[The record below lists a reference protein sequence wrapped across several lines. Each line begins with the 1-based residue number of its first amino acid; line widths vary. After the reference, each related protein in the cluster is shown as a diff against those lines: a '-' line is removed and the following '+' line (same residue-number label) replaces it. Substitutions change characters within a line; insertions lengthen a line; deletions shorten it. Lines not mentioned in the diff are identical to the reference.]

1 MFNDSWGCQSSNSK
15 TSSLPMTK
23 KVEKSGP
30 PAWIVGARLGLLLGL
45 LTLLLACATYGER
58 VAPVPFPEAQ
68 SDHVDVDGAKVV
80 ARAFSSDKE
89 ANKAF
94 GFDIRGAG
102 LFPIRFVIDNQ
113 SLSTTRVRAD
123 QTFLIDAQGQ
133 AWPLLTAEQAYQ
145 RVRSHVELGET
156 AKGTGKPA
164 VLLGAAGA
172 LAGMAVGI
180 VTGENVGEITAKG
193 AAAGAAAGAL
203 FGGTKRYDEL
213 DQQIRQDLLRE
224 SLRNERI
231 RPGELAYGY
240 LFFPGKEEA
249 LSANSIRLGLNL
261 GDKTHIVTI
270 NFAAPR

>member
-1 MFNDSWGCQSSNSK
+1 MFNDSCGCQSSSPETPRPLMAK
-15 TSSLPMTK
+15 TIRKPSFQARMT
-23 KVEKSGP
+23 EL
-30 PAWIVGARLGLLLGL
+30 R
-45 LTLLLACATYGER
+45 LTLLLALLILLLGCATYGER
-58 VAPVPFPEAQ
+58 VSPVPFPEAQ
-68 SDHVDVDGAKVV
+68 SDHIDVDGAKLV
-80 ARAFSSDKE
+80 ARAFTSDKA

-102 LFPIRFVIDNQ
+102 LFPVRFVIDNQ
-113 SLSTTRVRAD
+113 SLATARVRAD
-123 QTFLIDAQGQ
+123 QTFLIDSQGQ

-156 AKGTGKPA
+156 AKGTSKPA

-180 VTGENVGEITAKG
+180 VTGENVGEISAKG

-203 FGGTKRYDEL
+203 FGGTKRYGEL
-213 DQQIRQDLLRE
+213 DQKIRQDLLRE

-231 RPGELAYGY
+231 RSGELAYGY

-249 LSANSIRLGLNL
+249 SSARALRLGLDL
-261 GDKTHIVTI
+261 GEKSHILTVI
-270 NFAAPR
+270 F